1 MHLYDEF
8 VDFLV
13 ENVNPKTLSKFKPS
27 PAIRERAADL
37 TERNKAGGL
46 APEEL
51 SELEHF
57 RAMENIVRL
66 AKARMRQRLISE

>member
-13 ENVNPKTLSKFKPS
+13 ENVNPKTLAKFKPS
-27 PAIRERAADL
+27 PAVRRRAADL
-37 TERNKAGGL
+37 AERNKSGAL
-46 APEEL
+46 DAEAK
-51 SELEHF
+51 SELAHY
-57 RAMENIVRL
+57 RAVEDIVRL